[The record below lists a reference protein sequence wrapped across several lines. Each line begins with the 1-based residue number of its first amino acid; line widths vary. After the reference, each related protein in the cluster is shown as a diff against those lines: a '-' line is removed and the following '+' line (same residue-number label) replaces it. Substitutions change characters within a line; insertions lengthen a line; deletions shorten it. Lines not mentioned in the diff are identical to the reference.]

1 MANFTLYDPMTPN
14 TETLAYTDTVYVLYR
29 VFRLYKM
36 YDLLS
41 AAYM

>member
-14 TETLAYTDTVYVLYR
+14 TETLAYTDTVLYR